1 MTALDSDVPVI
12 MSSTSSPKKVRKAAL
27 PELVVRIH
35 QYLRDQK
42 VAPGTHVAAQELT
55 RQFGVSRWTVSKAFE
70 RLAEKGVMT
79 HKKESGYYVAESVG
93 VCPPDTAVDGAR
105 DLTAVYFRMAED
117 RLSKDLP
124 DQVSEVYL
132 RQRYDLT
139 AADLSSL
146 LHRIAKEGWIERRAG
161 YGWTFSAILDT
172 PEALEQIYRLRLAIE
187 PAALL
192 EPKFHMDPEV
202 IARLRRMNQEI
213 VTGAA
218 ETLPP
223 DVLYERGVAFHEAIA
238 EASQNPFFMDALRRI
253 NSLRRL
259 LIYRSMGRRERFYGQ
274 SSGHLHILDLIEKGD
289 LVAASNSLRQ
299 HLEEAILKVTPDV
312 TARPKTR
319 KA

>member
-1 MTALDSDVPVI
+1 MSTTANPNNPNN
-12 MSSTSSPKKVRKAAL
+12 PKRIRKAVL

-35 QYLRDQK
+35 RYLRDEK
-42 VAPGTHVAAQELT
+42 VAPGTHITAQELT

-93 VCPPDTAVDGAR
+93 SAAFDTASEGAR
-105 DLTAVYFRMAED
+105 DLAAVYFQMAED
-117 RLSKDLP
+117 RVSGGLP
-124 DQVSEVYL
+124 DQVTEVYL

-139 AADLSSL
+139 AAELASL

-202 IARLRRMNQEI
+202 IARLRRMNEDI

-238 EASQNPFFMDALRRI
+238 EASQNPFFLDALRRI

-289 LVAASNSLRQ
+289 LVAASNALRR
-299 HLEEAILKVTPDV
+299 HLEEVISKVPPAV
-312 TARPKTR
+312 AVRRTR
-319 KA
+319 GKA